1 MEVAYFLVKGSGRR
15 GAVNCGRSAILLL
28 LALACAGLPVEAAHS
43 KANLKAQV
51 RHRARSTTG
60 SQLKAQKPQLDHYQ
74 AAPEPAPAPATSCC
88 QAQSTQQTNAGA
100 GLAEILRYGTR
111 KHAQGNLAEAEAAF
125 KHVLSRD
132 PQNVDAFFDLG
143 ALAEQR
149 GDLFTAL
156 SDYRAALALHP
167 GDAQINEAVASVEA
181 AIKQGPAFAFD
192 RPRSV
197 LPATSDSMLPTEP
210 YQQDGVFQ
218 LSSSRADLLAGASGN
233 APASLNVPV
242 VPSPVV
248 PVSTPPV
255 AGAAAGPSPFRSA
268 ANGILNTGLN
278 LGLRAAGLHCPVCH
292 MVRFHF

>member
-1 MEVAYFLVKGSGRR
+1 M
-15 GAVNCGRSAILLL
+15 NCGRKSTLFLL

-43 KANLKAQV
+43 KANHKAQV
-51 RHRARSTTG
+51 RHRARSTMG
-60 SQLKAQKPQLDHYQ
+60 SQLKAQKPQLDQYQ
-74 AAPEPAPAPATSCC
+74 YQSPPEPAPPPEASCC
-88 QAQSTQQTNAGA
+88 QTKSTQSTNAGA
-100 GLAEILRYGTR
+100 NLTEILRYGTR

-167 GDAQINEAVASVEA
+167 GDAQIKEAVASVEA

-192 RPRSV
+192 QPRSV
-197 LPATSDSMLPTEP
+197 LPAASDSRLSTEP

-218 LSSSRADLLAGASGN
+218 LSSSQADLLAGASGN
-233 APASLNVPV
+233 APANLNIPV
-242 VPSPVV
+242 APSPVI

-255 AGAAAGPSPFRSA
+255 VGVAAGPSPFRSA

-278 LGLRAAGLHCPVCH
+278 LGLRAAGLHCPICH

>member
-1 MEVAYFLVKGSGRR
+1 MEVALLTLRRLEGR
-15 GAVNCGRSAILLL
+15 GAVNCGRSAIFLL

-43 KANLKAQV
+43 KANHKAQV
-51 RHRARSTTG
+51 RHRARTASG
-60 SQLKAQKPQLDHYQ
+60 SQLKAQKPQLDQYPT
-74 AAPEPAPAPATSCC
+74 APEPAPPPAAPCC
-88 QAQSTQQTNAGA
+88 QSQPIQPTNAGV

-111 KHAQGNLAEAEAAF
+111 KHAQGDLAEAEAAF

-143 ALAEQR
+143 ALAEQK

-167 GDAQINEAVASVEA
+167 GDAQIKEAVASVEA

-192 RPRSV
+192 QPRSV
-197 LPATSDSMLPTEP
+197 LPAASDSMLSTAP

-218 LSSSRADLLAGASGN
+218 LSSSQADLLAGASGN
-233 APASLNVPV
+233 APANLNIPV
-242 VPSPVV
+242 APSPVI

-255 AGAAAGPSPFRSA
+255 VGVAAGPSPFRSA

-278 LGLRAAGLHCPVCH
+278 LGLRAAGLHCPICN